1 MEHINELEKVKMAA
15 SYLNHTIGELYESNL
30 PGAYKYYP
38 LMDSLCKIL
47 QKISNLQTLSHE
59 LLSCR

>member
-15 SYLNHTIGELYESNL
+15 AYLVASIVDLYDSNL

-38 LMDSLCKIL
+38 LVDKLNKVVQNIA
-47 QKISNLQTLSHE
+47 NLQALSHE
-59 LLSCR
+59 VK